1 MQLLKLTEEQLKNI
15 SSGIT
20 LQRAENYVGKFYE
33 CEIEG
38 NRLRGKIKGN
48 HGVYNVEL
56 IIDSD
61 PLNFTCD
68 CSSSKEMFCKH
79 AAALGL
85 TYIYTPWV
93 FTTEEEFDRNKIST
107 TGELQFYLKSVKLK
121 DLVDELKR
129 CCIGVSSLAD
139 LTGISLQQLSMIIKD
154 DQNGK
159 NHTLTLPLKLSC
171 LYLIE
176 RGVEAE

>member
-1 MQLLKLTEEQLKNI
+1 MQLLRLTEEQLKNI
-15 SSGIT
+15 SSSIT
-20 LQRAENYVGKFYE
+20 LQRAENYVGKFYD

-38 NRLRGKIKGN
+38 SKLKGKIKGN

-56 IIDSD
+56 FIDSD
-61 PLNFTCD
+61 PLDFKCD
-68 CSSSKEMFCKH
+68 CNASKEMFCKH

-93 FTTEEEFDRNKIST
+93 FTTEEELDRTKITS

-121 DLVDELKR
+121 GLIDELKR
-129 CCIGVSSLAD
+129 SGIGASALAD
-139 LTGISLQQLSMIIKD
+139 ITGISIQQLSMIIKD

-159 NHTLTLPLKLSC
+159 NHTLTIPMKLSC

-176 RGVEAE
+176 RGITAE